1 MTNDETFRGNIKLS
15 NEGEVIEID
24 ASEFW
29 DWANIFSGVLRGP
42 CKLVLPKLKI
52 VISIKHVIYLI
63 RPNIWTNYMFGS
75 LYV

>member
-42 CKLVLPKLKI
+42 CKLVLPKL
-52 VISIKHVIYLI
+52 
-63 RPNIWTNYMFGS
+63 
-75 LYV
+75 